1 MAEQRQFTK
10 PSEVTLVDT
19 ITGYGSGGALNPE
32 LGATK
37 KKVNLATIVTR
48 TNTKNADG
56 TPVYTKQIIR
66 FDSKSSIP
74 QDGNATYF
82 DENTRT
88 TKNRYRSGTA
98 SLNPDI
104 PGQDALS
111 VYDYGDGTGEP
122 VKIGEVIAN
131 GSTSDKALRLDP
143 TRKATDL
150 EKKNLL
156 GPIFDS
162 QKTQINSVKDD
173 FPLNDLDQKALDE
186 VGGTGRNFASESP
199 PDSPSTPVNP
209 QDFLPRNPGNA
220 TGFEDFR
227 YPEDLDIST
236 QDSLLISIFDRQP
249 RGFKGGAQ
257 QSISAAAERNRGG
270 RVDISKRLA
279 AILLPIQGG
288 INDRLSVNY
297 DKNELNFM
305 QGLAFQTIIA
315 EVAKKQGDGTSGTDM
330 LNDAVTQL
338 GSGINRKQVNFALG
352 AAAANAAL
360 GNLKGNQTVNTV
372 QSRFNGQ
379 VFNPNL
385 ELLFTG
391 PNLREFTFQYLF
403 TPRSQGEAGQVI
415 GIIKTL
421 KKYMLPRTQSSNQGE
436 DSFFLK
442 SPRIFRLEY
451 QNDGSPHPFLNKF
464 KDCALLSCGV
474 EYTPQGTYATFPDG
488 VMHAYRVSLNFTE
501 LDPVYAEDFDE
512 GSGST
517 SFSTPGLN
525 STIRGFSSNFG
536 SQSSGLG
543 F

>member
-19 ITGYGSGGALNPE
+19 ITGYGGAGALSPE
-32 LGATK
+32 LGSTK

-56 TPVYTKQIIR
+56 TPVYTKQVIR
-66 FDSKSSIP
+66 FDEKSSIP
-74 QDGNATYF
+74 SDGNATYV
-82 DENTRT
+82 DPNTDL
-88 TKNRYRSGTA
+88 TKNRYRSGDA
-98 SLNPDI
+98 LA
-104 PGQDALS
+104 GQDALS

-131 GSTSDKALRLDP
+131 GSTSDGALRLDP
-143 TRKATDL
+143 TSKATDL

-186 VGGTGRNFASESP
+186 VGGTGRNFPSESP

-257 QSISAAAERNRGG
+257 QSISAKAERNRGG

-305 QGLAFQTIIA
+305 QGLAFQGIIKTVS
-315 EVAKKQGDGTSGTDM
+315 EQKDGESGVNM
-330 LNDAVTQL
+330 LNDAFDQL
-338 GSGINRKQVNFALG
+338 RTGITAKQLKFAAG
-352 AAAANAAL
+352 AAAASAAL
-360 GNLKGNQTVNTV
+360 GNLKGNQSVNTV

-501 LDPVYAEDFDE
+501 LDPVYAEDFEE

>member
-19 ITGYGSGGALNPE
+19 ITGYGGAGALNPE

-56 TPVYTKQIIR
+56 TPVYTKQVIR
-66 FDSKSSIP
+66 FDEKSSIP
-74 QDGNATYF
+74 SDGNATYV
-82 DENTRT
+82 DPNTGL

-98 SLNPDI
+98 SLDPDV

-186 VGGTGRNFASESP
+186 VGGTGRNFTSESP

-257 QSISAAAERNRGG
+257 QSISADAERNRGG

-297 DKNELNFM
+297 DKNELNFL
-305 QGLAFQTIIA
+305 QGLAFEGIIKTVS
-315 EVAKKQGDGTSGTDM
+315 EQKDGESGVNM
-330 LNDAVTQL
+330 LNDAFDQL
-338 GSGINRKQVNFALG
+338 RTGITAKQLKFAAG
-352 AAAANAAL
+352 AAAASAAL
-360 GNLKGNQTVNTV
+360 GNLKGNQSVNTV

-501 LDPVYAEDFDE
+501 LDPVYAEDFEE

>member
-19 ITGYGSGGALNPE
+19 ITGYGGAGALNPE

-56 TPVYTKQIIR
+56 TPVYTKQVIR
-66 FDSKSSIP
+66 FDEKSSIP
-74 QDGNATYF
+74 SDGNATYV
-82 DENTRT
+82 DPNTGL

-98 SLNPDI
+98 SLDPDV

-131 GSTSDKALRLDP
+131 GSTSDGALRLDP

-186 VGGTGRNFASESP
+186 VGGTGRNFTSESP

-249 RGFKGGAQ
+249 RGFKGGVQ
-257 QSISAAAERNRGG
+257 QSTSAAAERNRGG

-297 DKNELNFM
+297 DKNELNFL
-305 QGLAFQTIIA
+305 QGLAFEGIIKTVS
-315 EVAKKQGDGTSGTDM
+315 EQKDGESGVNM
-330 LNDAVTQL
+330 LNDAFNQL
-338 GSGINRKQVNFALG
+338 RTGITAKQLKFAAG
-352 AAAANAAL
+352 AAAASAAL
-360 GNLKGNQTVNTV
+360 GNLKGNQSVNTV

-488 VMHAYRVSLNFTE
+488 VMHAYRVTLNFTE
-501 LDPVYAEDFDE
+501 LDPVYAEDFEE

>member
-19 ITGYGSGGALNPE
+19 ITGYGGAGALNAE

-56 TPVYTKQIIR
+56 TPVYTKRVIR
-66 FDSKSSIP
+66 FDEKSSIP
-74 QDGNATYF
+74 SDGNATYV
-82 DENTRT
+82 DPNTGL

-98 SLNPDI
+98 SLDPDK
-104 PGQDALS
+104 PGQDALF

-131 GSTSDKALRLDP
+131 GSTSDGALRLDP
-143 TRKATDL
+143 TSKATDL

-186 VGGTGRNFASESP
+186 VGGTGRNFTSESP

-249 RGFKGGAQ
+249 RGFKGGVQ
-257 QSISAAAERNRGG
+257 QSTSAAAERNRGG

-297 DKNELNFM
+297 DKNELNFL
-305 QGLAFQTIIA
+305 QGLAFEGIIKTVS
-315 EVAKKQGDGTSGTDM
+315 EQKDGESGVNM
-330 LNDAVTQL
+330 LNDAFDQL
-338 GSGINRKQVNFALG
+338 RSGITSKQMKFAAG

-360 GNLKGNQTVNTV
+360 GNLKGNQSVNTV

-488 VMHAYRVSLNFTE
+488 VMHAYRVTLNFTE
-501 LDPVYAEDFDE
+501 LDPITENDYSGAEEIAGTENFLLRPTIE
-512 GSGST
+512 EEI
-517 SFSTPGLN
+517 GLN
-525 STIRGFSSNFG
+525 SIGY
-536 SQSSGLG
+536 
-543 F
+543 

>member
-98 SLNPDI
+98 SLDPDV

-249 RGFKGGAQ
+249 RGFKGGVQ
-257 QSISAAAERNRGG
+257 QSTSAAAERNRGG

-297 DKNELNFM
+297 DKNELNFL
-305 QGLAFQTIIA
+305 QGLAFEGIIKTVS
-315 EVAKKQGDGTSGTDM
+315 EQKDGESGVDM
-330 LNDAVTQL
+330 MNNAFDQL
-338 GSGINRKQVNFALG
+338 RSGITGKQLKFAAG

-360 GNLKGNQTVNTV
+360 GNLKGNQSVNTV

-464 KDCALLSCGV
+464 KDCALVSCGV

-501 LDPVYAEDFDE
+501 LDPVYAEDFEE